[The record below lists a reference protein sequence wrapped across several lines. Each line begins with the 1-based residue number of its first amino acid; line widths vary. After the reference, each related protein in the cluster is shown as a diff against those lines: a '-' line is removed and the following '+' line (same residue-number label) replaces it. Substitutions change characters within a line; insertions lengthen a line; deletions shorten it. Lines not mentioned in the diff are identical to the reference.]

1 MFPRYIFFRIQLAQ
15 QSLSTVRS
23 TKGVNN
29 LVRFGFEPARIQD
42 ELITIIRDLEVS
54 RNEITIAEASSF
66 QIGQG
71 VRLKHNAL
79 ANLQGLVQGVGSKR
93 IAVLLEIL
101 GRPTVVQVEH
111 HQIEVL

>member
-1 MFPRYIFFRIQLAQ
+1 MFPRYLFFKCSEQQ

-29 LVRFGFEPARIQD
+29 LVRFGFEPARLQD
-42 ELITIIRDLEVS
+42 KLVALIREMESSRNDITIVQ
-54 RNEITIAEASSF
+54 ASSF
-66 QIGQG
+66 RAGQS
-71 VRLKHNAL
+71 VRLKHTAL
-79 ANLQGLVQGVGSKR
+79 GNVEGLIHNVGAQR

-111 HQIEVL
+111 HQIEAN